1 MEFHYIASQPDGK
14 LVEGDMDGGNV
25 SDILGFIASKNWKPV
40 SVKPRDTRRRLRL
53 FRGSVNLSDQIFVSK
68 YLALMLKIGTGL
80 LEAINI
86 LISDFDKLAVKEI
99 LMEIR
104 ANLEQGKQFFK
115 TFEKYPQIFSPVTV
129 NLIKAGEA
137 SGNLD
142 HVFEDLTVSLTKQK
156 DLHDQIKGALIYPII
171 LIVGAIV
178 IMTLIITIA
187 LPKIAGVFL
196 DGGFEPPVFSRIV
209 FSLGFFM
216 RDAGPYILGVLIA
229 GGFISFYLFRSSIVF
244 RKFVSSVFSELP
256 FVRTVV
262 KKIALQ
268 RFARTLSSLVR
279 AGLPI
284 TDALEI
290 TSQATGNMELKE
302 SLLRIS
308 REGLAKGLT
317 IGDAFKREPFFPQTV
332 VNLISISEKAGHIEE
347 VLETLS
353 DFYVKEIDG
362 AVKSLVAFLEPI
374 LLLFI
379 GAAIA
384 IIALAI
390 IVPIYQL
397 TTQF

>member
-1 MEFHYIASQPDGK
+1 MEFHYIASQADGK
-14 LVEGDMDGGNV
+14 LVEGDMDAGTV
-25 SDILGFIASKNWKPV
+25 SDVLGFIASKNWRPV

-80 LEAINI
+80 LQAINI

-104 ANLEQGKQFFK
+104 SNLEQGKQFFK

-187 LPKIAGVFL
+187 LPKIAGVFM
-196 DGGFEPPVFSRIV
+196 DSGFEPPAFSRIV

-216 RDAGPYILGVLIA
+216 RDAGAYILGVVVA
-229 GGFISFYLFRSSIVF
+229 VGSVCFYLFRSSIVF
-244 RKFVSSVFSELP
+244 RKFAISVLSDLP
-256 FVRTVV
+256 FVNQVI

-284 TDALEI
+284 TEALEI
-290 TSQATGNMELKE
+290 TSQATGNLELKE

-362 AVKSLVAFLEPI
+362 SVKSLVAFLEPI